1 MGWPSRQR
9 GQLLDRVKLRVHEGE
24 CYCPLNART
33 NRGGVGAVHQY
44 PAGSRAPGA
53 QLETA

>member
-24 CYCPLNART
+24 RYCPLNART
-33 NRGGVGAVHQY
+33 NRGGVGAFSNI
-44 PAGSRAPGA
+44 AGSRAPGA